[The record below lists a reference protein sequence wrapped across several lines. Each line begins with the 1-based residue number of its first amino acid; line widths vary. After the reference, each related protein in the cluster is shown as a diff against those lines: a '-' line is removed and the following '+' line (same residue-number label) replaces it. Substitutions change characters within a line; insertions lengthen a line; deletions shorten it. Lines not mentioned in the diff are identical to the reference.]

1 MELRNMDRDPHDA
14 ERSEAEAEM
23 KHRLGLVLPLVVLLL
38 PGSAV
43 SASAASAHTASSG
56 KGQYCTAEAQPTGR
70 SVTPTATCYSTFTAW
85 IRAAPGGRVRLPAS
99 AKPRSVTP
107 DQLNA
112 GANTPSSIVVL
123 SIDYTDVNFGGPTL
137 TWTQNNGC
145 GSFQAAS
152 MPSGWNDR
160 VSSVI
165 TRSGFANT
173 PDKNINFGRTTVS
186 INRNSSA
193 ANLGSFNDQTSSEK
207 WCTARPCLA
216 HRHFMIT
223 RFVQGELAH
232 KEVPHPHDH
241 LRRGAYSAWRA
252 RSGSGNP

>member
-1 MELRNMDRDPHDA
+1 MELQNLHRDPRDA
-14 ERSEAEAEM
+14 ERSEVEAEM
-23 KHRLGLVLPLVVLLL
+23 KHRLALVLPLVGLLL
-38 PGSAV
+38 SGSAV
-43 SASAASAHTASSG
+43 SASAASAHMASTG
-56 KGQYCTAEAQPTGR
+56 KGQYCTAEAQPTG
-70 SVTPTATCYSTFTAW
+70 SPVTPTATCYSTFSGS
-85 IRAAPGGRVRLPAS
+85 IRAATGGRVRLPAS
-99 AKPRSVTP
+99 AKPGSVTP

-165 TRSGFANT
+165 TRSGCANT
-173 PDKNINFGRTTVS
+173 QYKNINFGGTTFS
-186 INRNSSA
+186 ISRNSSA

-207 WCTARPCLA
+207 WCTARPC
-216 HRHFMIT
+216 
-223 RFVQGELAH
+223 
-232 KEVPHPHDH
+232 
-241 LRRGAYSAWRA
+241 
-252 RSGSGNP
+252 

>member
-23 KHRLGLVLPLVVLLL
+23 KHRLGLVLPLVGLLL
-38 PGSAV
+38 SGSAV

-152 MPSGWNDR
+152 MPRGWKDR

-165 TRSGFANT
+165 TRSGSANT
-173 PDKNINFGRTTVS
+173 QYKNINFRRPTFS
-186 INRNSSA
+186 ICPYTSPPNP
-193 ANLGSFNDQTSSEK
+193 GSFKVRPTS
-207 WCTARPCLA
+207 
-216 HRHFMIT
+216 
-223 RFVQGELAH
+223 Q
-232 KEVPHPHDH
+232 
-241 LRRGAYSAWRA
+241 
-252 RSGSGNP
+252 